1 MKLINTDSNLLKK
14 LQSQGF
20 ELLYINLVPYKNNTC
35 IKAYYEGEPI
45 GDVEESYVQSYL
57 NKETEVMFIREY
69 FNDDTGLIELVVETM
84 L

>member
-14 LQSQGF
+14 LQSQGI

-45 GDVEESYVQSYL
+45 GDVEESSISSYL
-57 NKETEVMFIREY
+57 NKNTEVMFIKEY
-69 FNDDTGLIELVVETM
+69 FNDDTGLIELYVETIV
-84 L
+84 